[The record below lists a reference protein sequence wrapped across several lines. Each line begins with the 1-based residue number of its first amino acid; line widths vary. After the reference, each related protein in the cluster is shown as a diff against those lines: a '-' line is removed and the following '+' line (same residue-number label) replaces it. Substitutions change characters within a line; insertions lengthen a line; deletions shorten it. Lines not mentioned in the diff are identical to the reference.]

1 MHYLPGRTFLPG
13 DDKIFGVADSM
24 SEIRRVA
31 GNTAALSLS
40 KVIRL
45 SISLALSVILVR
57 YLGPEHLGN
66 WAAARSLCA
75 LAAVL
80 ISLGMSN
87 IAIRECAPRLN
98 DTRRYLETLLSLRLI
113 FSLIAAGGV
122 LILVKFFGYRAE
134 IAHLVFIALGFYI
147 FNALGEAFVVPFRCW
162 EKMGY
167 EAVINIFKDLLLML
181 LVFLA
186 VYLRWGVLRIAYLYL
201 GANLFYLFFSWLV
214 VRTEFFRPRLSL
226 DLSLARHLLIAGFP
240 VGIAIFFNSYH
251 DISRIII
258 QKVLGSSAA
267 GYYSA
272 AVLPFIALESTV
284 VISLM
289 GALFP
294 LIARLHVSDQN
305 RLLTIYQRVSK
316 YLYLI
321 SLGGAVFC
329 LLLSDE
335 LVALFFG
342 AAYIDSAGVLKMLT
356 PAIVLMFQNY
366 LLYNAMVASR
376 REKLFALIIGG
387 SALLNAL
394 GVFLLSKSLGIEGGA
409 LALGSANL
417 FSLVF
422 FSLILRRK
430 YGRIPLTRVRFR
442 PLASAVVAGALI
454 WWEKS
459 LNFPLGVMI
468 ISGIV
473 AYGLLIFS
481 FGVFTP
487 EDRTLFK
494 SVFPGLPSAQK
505 NQEQNFK

>member
-1 MHYLPGRTFLPG
+1 
-13 DDKIFGVADSM
+13 M
-24 SEIRRVA
+24 SDIRRVA

-40 KVIRL
+40 KVVRL

-66 WAAARSLCA
+66 WAAARSVCA

-87 IAIRECAPRLN
+87 IAIRECAPRLK
-98 DTRRYLETLLSLRLI
+98 DTRRYLETVLSLRLL
-113 FSLIAAGGV
+113 FSIAGAAAV
-122 LILVKFFGYRAE
+122 LILVQCFGYRAE
-134 IAHLVFIALGFYI
+134 IAHLVFIALGIYI
-147 FNALGEAFVVPFRCW
+147 VNALGEAFVIPFRCW

-186 VYLRWGVLRIAYLYL
+186 VYLKWGVLRIAYLYL

-226 DLSLARHLLIAGFP
+226 DFSLAKHLLIAGFP

-251 DISRIII
+251 DITRIII
-258 QKVLGSSAA
+258 QKVVGSRST

-294 LIARLHVSDQN
+294 LIARLQVSDQA
-305 RLLTIYQRVSK
+305 RLLGLYQRMSK

-321 SLGGAVFC
+321 SLAAAVFC

-342 AAYIDSAGVLKMLT
+342 ESYIASAPVLRILG
-356 PAIVLMFQNY
+356 PVVILMFQNY

-376 REKLFALIIGG
+376 KEKLFALVIGG
-387 SALLNAL
+387 SALLNAIA
-394 GVFLLSKSLGIEGGA
+394 VFILSRSVGIKGGA
-409 LALGSANL
+409 VALGLAHL
-417 FSLVF
+417 FSLTI
-422 FSLILRRK
+422 FSLLLRRE
-430 YGRIPLTRVRFR
+430 YGLIPLTRIRAR
-442 PLASAVVAGALI
+442 PLASALLAGALI

-468 ISGIV
+468 ISGGV
-473 AYGLLIFS
+473 AYGLLLYS
-481 FGVFTP
+481 FGVFDDN
-487 EDRTLFK
+487 DRRLLK
-494 SVFPGLPSAQK
+494 SVFPRLPSGPA
-505 NQEQNFK
+505 ESE